1 MSNLLSIET
10 AFLNRAEIK
19 TALQLTEVRSLQRT
33 LSNGQ
38 KKKFDST
45 LQLSKIVL
53 SAATWFSSDEGKA
66 KCSEEGITWTMEDFA
81 QKVFG
86 WKNSYFCKVR
96 KAGALQPETIE
107 TFKAKCEEVEQAGQE
122 PNRTLEGLLKFAKQ
136 VETGSTAG
144 GTEEGSEEGSE
155 DSTEAQVEVRT
166 ETIFTLT
173 YKTEAG
179 NVSVRI
185 DAAGVVKT
193 TNSITEIEKAIL
205 FLMSQLPQ

>member
-1 MSNLLSIET
+1 MTNLLSIET
-10 AFLNRAEIK
+10 AFLSRAEIK

-38 KKKFDST
+38 KKKFEST
-45 LQLSKIVL
+45 LQLSKVVVK
-53 SAATWFSSDEGKA
+53 ATEWFT
-66 KCSEEGITWTMEDFA
+66 SEEGRAKCTEEGIAWTMEEFA

-96 KAGALQPETIE
+96 KAGALQEEVIE
-107 TFKAKCEEVEQAGQE
+107 TFKTKCEEVEQAGQE

-136 VETGSTAG
+136 VETGSTESG
-144 GTEEGSEEGSE
+144 QDGEGSEEGTE
-155 DSTEAQVEVRT
+155 ETEAQVEVRT

-185 DAAGVVKT
+185 NANGEIKT
-193 TNSITEIEKAIL
+193 TNSPEEIQTAIN
-205 FLMSQLPQ
+205 FLIGQLPA

>member
-1 MSNLLSIET
+1 MQNLLSIET
-10 AFLNRAEIK
+10 AFLNKSEIK
-19 TALQLTEVRSLQRT
+19 AALQLQEVRSLQRT

-53 SAATWFSSDEGKA
+53 SAATWFTSEEGKA
-66 KCSEEGITWTMEDFA
+66 KCSEEGITWTMEEFA

-96 KAGALQPETIE
+96 KAGGLQDTIVD
-107 TFKAKCEEVEQAGQE
+107 TFKTKCEEVEQAGQE

-136 VETGSTAG
+136 VDTGSEAG
-144 GTEEGSEEGSE
+144 GEEGEGEGEET
-155 DSTEAQVEVRT
+155 TEAQVEVRT

-173 YKTEAG
+173 YKTNAG

-193 TNSITEIEKAIL
+193 TNSITEIESAII
-205 FLMSQLPQ
+205 FLKSQLPE

>member
-1 MSNLLSIET
+1 MTNLLSIET
-10 AFLNRAEIK
+10 AFLNRSEIK
-19 TALQLTEVRSLQRT
+19 AALQLQEVRSLQRT

-53 SAATWFSSDEGKA
+53 SAATWFSSEEGKA
-66 KCSEEGITWTMEDFA
+66 KCSEEGITWTMEEFA

-96 KAGALQPETIE
+96 KAGGLQDTIVD
-107 TFKAKCEEVEQAGQE
+107 TFKTKCEEVEQAGQE

-136 VETGSTAG
+136 VETGSEAG
-144 GTEEGSEEGSE
+144 REDGEGEGEEN
-155 DSTEAQVEVRT
+155 TEAQVEVRT

-185 DAAGVVKT
+185 DAAGTIKT
-193 TNSITEIEKAIL
+193 QNSSEEIYEAIV
-205 FLMSQLPQ
+205 FLTGCL